1 MKQFRTALIVMIT
14 CIVFFSTASLV
25 AADETGYLR
34 VAYPSTS
41 LSTIDQALVSDNS
54 QYVESMNVGVL
65 RQNEFSGA
73 LEFGMATDQQMSEDG
88 TVFTYKLLENVPW
101 VRYNPT
107 TDQVEKVLDCDGNV
121 RMVKAQD
128 FVYAV

>member
-1 MKQFRTALIVMIT
+1 MKQFRTALIIMVT
-14 CIVFFSTASLV
+14 FIVFFSTASLV

-88 TVFTYKLLENVPW
+88 TVFTKKLSENVKDFSS
-101 VRYNPT
+101 VL
-107 TDQVEKVLDCDGNV
+107 DQVTYLNDLIPFYFTKSFSIKCI
-121 RMVKAQD
+121 K
-128 FVYAV
+128 